1 MSKTMRKS
9 LLYGLLLVIG
19 ITFGMQLAESG
30 TSRIYSPVLDR
41 TGQQFNPVPSEATG
55 VPDRQPIKWGSKT
68 QESADWATIATEVNT
83 TQPVVTERLQT
94 PDSLLLPPP
103 EQAPVDR
110 FADKAANLLQ
120 QVSQRSIYWVASLF
134 NSDG

>member
-1 MSKTMRKS
+1 MSKTLRKS

-30 TSRIYSPVLDR
+30 TSRIHSPVPAR
-41 TGQQFNPVPSEATG
+41 TSQRFDPVPSEAAG
-55 VPDRQPIKWGSKT
+55 VPDRQQILWEGRT
-68 QESADWATIATEVNT
+68 QVPADWTRTAAEANT
-83 TQPVVTERLQT
+83 TQPVITERVQT

-120 QVSQRSIYWVASLF
+120 QVSQRSIYWVASWF
-134 NSDG
+134 NAE